1 MVNYSQIND
10 RQLDR
15 TRLSAQVAEK
25 FGWSIGGYSTAYYLA
40 NEFGIIAFAL
50 VMICAAFVQTYSIRK
65 KNTIFDDKLLRRSL
79 AFRVLSFALLTFSA
93 ITSDFAILL
102 ISSALSGLYV
112 GLFWPTFYSL
122 KSSSISRWY
131 VKEKIIAC
139 ALCLISG
146 IIIAKIG
153 PELVLLA
160 ATLAASRSYIQTYKI
175 SKSKNYSNLEFQ
187 RIDNNGIM
195 ALSEGCFA
203 AIVNLWRGIT
213 LLTGNVIVFG
223 LSGILSFT
231 LLLVITELLGALYCH
246 YSKFKFSEKTRI
258 SVVLLL
264 CILGIIATIIPQ
276 QESWILGILIL
287 GIGTSTIYPMTVET
301 VKRNL
306 NAKGTEQRG
315 FREDWRNRGRMIGI
329 SIILFYWCIGLPYG
343 SLSIWLIISI
353 AIYGKIFFIQIK
365 CCPSSLLGEVR
376 GFF

>member
-1 MVNYSQIND
+1 
-10 RQLDR
+10 
-15 TRLSAQVAEK
+15 
-25 FGWSIGGYSTAYYLA
+25 
-40 NEFGIIAFAL
+40 
-50 VMICAAFVQTYSIRK
+50 
-65 KNTIFDDKLLRRSL
+65 
-79 AFRVLSFALLTFSA
+79 
-93 ITSDFAILL
+93 
-102 ISSALSGLYV
+102 
-112 GLFWPTFYSL
+112 
-122 KSSSISRWY
+122 
-131 VKEKIIAC
+131 
-139 ALCLISG
+139 
-146 IIIAKIG
+146 
-153 PELVLLA
+153 
-160 ATLAASRSYIQTYKI
+160 
-175 SKSKNYSNLEFQ
+175 
-187 RIDNNGIM
+187 M

-264 CILGIIATIIPQ
+264 CILGILATIIPQ